1 MPATQVRRTPELD
14 AGITRVAFEDGP
26 DGLYHLVTDALLTA
40 TGPAYW
46 VDAANEAA
54 TRRLY
59 AASSDRLTLARLRVA
74 RAFTAYQHRTLVD
87 RLESRVGE
95 DAALVVCSSMPALYA
110 DDDLLAGDDRALF
123 RASAKALLR
132 LRRRFDVPI
141 LVTHCAGAPFADL
154 LAECADRSL
163 RCERTRRGVQFRG
176 DGTEAQPFEP
186 AAGEQATLDAFGDG
200 EAVADAPRPR
210 RKPSVEV

>member
-1 MPATQVRRTPELD
+1 VTQLRRTPDLD
-14 AGITRVAFEDGP
+14 PGITRVAFADGP
-26 DGLYHLVTDALLTA
+26 DGLYRLVTDALLTA

-46 VDAANEAA
+46 VDGGNEAA

-87 RLESRVGE
+87 RLESRVGG
-95 DAALVVCSSMPALYA
+95 DAALVVCSSLPSLYA

-132 LRRRFDVPI
+132 VRRRFDVPV
-141 LVTHCAGAPFADL
+141 LVTHAADAPFTDL
-154 LAECADRSL
+154 LDECADRSL
-163 RCERTRRGVQFRG
+163 RCERTRRGVVFRG
-176 DGTEAQPFEP
+176 DGVATEPFEP
-186 AAGEQATLDAFGDG
+186 VAGEQATLGAF
-200 EAVADAPRPR
+200 EERAADAPRPR
-210 RKPSVEV
+210 RREPSVEV

>member
-1 MPATQVRRTPELD
+1 MPATHLRRTPELEP
-14 AGITRVAFEDGP
+14 GITRVAFADGP
-26 DGLYHLVTDALLTA
+26 DGLYRLVADALLTA

-46 VDAANEAA
+46 ADAANEAR

-87 RLESRVGE
+87 RLESRGDD

-141 LVTHCAGAPFADL
+141 LVTHRADAPFADL
-154 LAECADRSL
+154 LDACADRTL
-163 RCERTRRGVQFRG
+163 HCERTRRGVQFEG

-186 AAGEQATLDAFGDG
+186 AAGEQATLGAF
-200 EAVADAPRPR
+200 EEPAEVPAPVR
-210 RKPSVEV
+210 RREPSVEV

>member
-1 MPATQVRRTPELD
+1 MTLDRRRTPDLD
-14 AGITRVAFEDGP
+14 AGITRVEFRDGP
-26 DGLYHLVTDALLTA
+26 DGLYRLVTDALLTA

-46 VDAANEAA
+46 VDAANEAR

-74 RAFTAYQHRTLVD
+74 RAFTAYQHRSLVD
-87 RLESRVGE
+87 RLVSQVEE
-95 DAALVVCSSMPALYA
+95 DTALVVCSSMPALYA

-141 LVTHCAGAPFADL
+141 LVTHRTDAEFTDL
-154 LAECADRSL
+154 LAACADRSL
-163 RCERTRRGVQFRG
+163 HCERTRRGVQFRG
-176 DGTEAQPFEP
+176 DGVATRPFEP
-186 AAGEQATLDAFGDG
+186 AAGEQATLAAF
-200 EAVADAPRPR
+200 EERASADAPRSR
-210 RKPSVEV
+210 RPEPSVEV